1 MRDRRPAAV
10 VVALVV
16 LEPTLGE
23 GRSPEECEAQVQRAI
38 DAGNAHLA
46 RVEQVKRFA
55 IVPGESLP
63 GGDEL
68 TPTSK
73 LKRASIREVRRAD
86 GCALQLRG
94 ARLST
99 SHKPARR

>member
-1 MRDRRPAAV
+1 VIGDRRPY

-16 LEPTLGE
+16 LEPTLAE
-23 GRSPEECEAQVQRAI
+23 GRSPDECEAQVQRAI

-55 IVPGESLP
+55 IVPDEWLP
-63 GGDEL
+63 GDDEL

-73 LKRASIREVRRAD
+73 LKREPIAEKYATQMD
-86 GCALQLRG
+86 ALY
-94 ARLST
+94 S
-99 SHKPARR
+99 